1 MSDCQN
7 DKTNQSTT
15 VVGVLYF
22 ATSTQVKVKNE
33 GLWSITTS
41 VQTKTSNPKYAFP
54 TPEQSN
60 NDQYGISSCTYD
72 RVLNIYNKAL
82 GKSQKRLTE
91 TVEHWFIET
100 AKKSGWADAMFIND
114 CSAPKRTVCLLLS
127 QAGLP
132 YAATH

>member
-1 MSDCQN
+1 MNDCQN
-7 DKTNQSTT
+7 DKTNPTTT

-22 ATSTQVKVKNE
+22 ATSTQMKVKNE
-33 GLWSITTS
+33 WLSSITTS

-72 RVLNIYNKAL
+72 RVLNIYNKTL

-91 TVEHWFIET
+91 SVEQWFIET

-114 CSAPKRTVCLLLS
+114 CLIPKRTVCLLLS
-127 QAGLP
+127 KARLP